1 LTPESHE
8 SLTPLEP
15 DSAMT
20 LSPVKVTKMSEYKL
34 SDQKSRDTVH
44 FMYYRVKPGEEVKM
58 PFWKKDKET
67 EAKGKEKEGGKE
79 ARGKEKVNYKA
90 RLEHK
95 QYLVSC

>member
-1 LTPESHE
+1 
-8 SLTPLEP
+8 
-15 DSAMT
+15 
-20 LSPVKVTKMSEYKL
+20 
-34 SDQKSRDTVH
+34 
-44 FMYYRVKPGEEVKM
+44 MYYRVKPGEEVKM